1 MDANVLRRFVD
12 NIIFA
17 MNLSEEVPEHIKEE
31 MMRSYHPDVIRD
43 FNDEIDR
50 KLRPRLGQQGR
61 QQQQSEDFFN
71 EIVGY
76 VDIKKL
82 LMRCIQSDSMHV
94 ILDGPPAS
102 AKSLFLY
109 EMQKNLEEAYFVDC
123 TNASGPGLVDYLF
136 KNDVRYLLLDEVE
149 KMSNSDQNVL
159 LNLLETG
166 ILTSTKVKKIGSKR
180 MEVSVYATTNDID
193 AISKPFRSRFMEF
206 SLPPY
211 TYDEFCEIA
220 VNLLRMRY
228 NHDEEL
234 SVKIADTIWNNIK
247 SKDVRDLLQVGKL
260 SKTVSDVDFVANTL
274 QKYKRKKE
282 YED

>member
-1 MDANVLRRFVD
+1 MNTKVLRRFMD

-31 MMRSYHPDVIRD
+31 MMRSYHPNSVKD
-43 FNDEIDR
+43 FNEEVDR
-50 KLRPRLGQQGR
+50 KLHPRLGQQTR
-61 QQQQSEDFFN
+61 PQQQSEDFFN

-76 VDIKKL
+76 ADIKIL

-136 KNDVRYLLLDEVE
+136 KNDVRCLLLDEVE

-166 ILTSTKVKKIGSKR
+166 MLTSTKVKKTGSKR
-180 MEVSVYATTNDID
+180 MEVSVYATTNDI
-193 AISKPFRSRFMEF
+193 
-206 SLPPY
+206 
-211 TYDEFCEIA
+211 
-220 VNLLRMRY
+220 
-228 NHDEEL
+228 
-234 SVKIADTIWNNIK
+234 
-247 SKDVRDLLQVGKL
+247 KL
-260 SKTVSDVDFVANTL
+260 
-274 QKYKRKKE
+274 
-282 YED
+282 

>member
-31 MMRSYHPDVIRD
+31 MMRSYHPDVVKD
-43 FNDEIDR
+43 FNDEIYR

-82 LMRCIQSDSMHV
+82 LIRCIQSDSMHV

-136 KNDVRYLLLDEVE
+136 KNDVSYLLLDEVE

-166 ILTSTKVKKIGSKR
+166 ILTSTKVKKTGSKR
-180 MEVSVYATTNDID
+180 IDISVYATTNDID

-220 VNLLRMRY
+220 VNLLKKRY

-234 SVKIADTIWNNIK
+234 SVKIADTIWNKIK

-260 SKTVSDVDFVANTL
+260 SKTITDVDFVANTL

>member
-1 MDANVLRRFVD
+1 MDTNVLRRFVD

-31 MMRSYHPDVIRD
+31 MMRSYHPDMIKG
-43 FNDEIDR
+43 FNDEVDR
-50 KLRPRLGQQGR
+50 KLCPRLGQQGR
-61 QQQQSEDFFN
+61 QHQQSEDFFN

-109 EMQKNLEEAYFVDC
+109 EMQKNLEEAHFVDC

-166 ILTSTKVKKIGSKR
+166 ILISTKVKKTVSKR
-180 MEVSVYATTNDID
+180 IDVSVYATTNDID
-193 AISKPFRSRFMEF
+193 TISKPFRSRFMEF

-220 VNLLRMRY
+220 ANLLGKRY

-234 SVKIADTIWNNIK
+234 SVKIADTIWNKIK

-260 SKTVSDVDFVANTL
+260 TKTTADVDFVANTL